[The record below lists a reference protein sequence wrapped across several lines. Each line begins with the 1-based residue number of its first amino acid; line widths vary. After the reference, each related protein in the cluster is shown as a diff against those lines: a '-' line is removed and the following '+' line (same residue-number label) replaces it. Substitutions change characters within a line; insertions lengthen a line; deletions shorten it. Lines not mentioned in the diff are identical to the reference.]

1 MLGQSE
7 PRFHLTDLFYHRRVV
22 LVPLNKGSIGSESA
36 KLLGS
41 LIVGLTWT
49 LALSRAKLPPERRHI
64 VSLYID
70 ELQDYLRLPTDLSD
84 ALAQARG
91 LGVGITMAHQY
102 RAQLSPELRAGIDAN
117 ARNKIVFGLNSS
129 DAKEMASMAPE
140 LTALDFMNLPRYEV
154 YTNFM
159 SDGKA
164 TGAGFGGLPFLRN
177 PPSAAP
183 WNSAPAVR
191 ADMAFRQRAWI
202 RTLSSC

>member
-1 MLGQSE
+1 MDAG
-7 PRFHLTDLFYHRRVV
+7 
-22 LVPLNKGSIGSESA
+22 A
-36 KLLGS
+36 
-41 LIVGLTWT
+41 
-49 LALSRAKLPPERRHI
+49 LAGKTAPERRHI

-102 RAQLSPELRAGIDAN
+102 RAQLSPELRAGIDTN
-117 ARNKIVFGLNSS
+117 ARNKIVFGLNSL

-164 TGAGFGGLPFLRN
+164 TGWIRGLPFLRN

-202 RTLSSC
+202 GTLSSC